1 MDLCFSTVVLQ
12 HITVLHLFH
21 FVLFCSISLYYI
33 YFTLSCSA
41 AYHGIT
47 FVSLCLECYSAYH
60 SITFVSLCF
69 VLQHIT
75 VLHLFHFVL
84 FCSISQYYICI
95 TLPCY
100 SAYHS
105 IAFVSLCFVL
115 QHITVF
121 RRGVLYKLD
130 MFDKNGR
137 LLTPTLI
144 QRQLDWIIR
153 DADKHAGTVIHVL

>member
-1 MDLCFSTVVLQ
+1 MLQYSCYAAYHCITFVSLCFVLQ
-12 HITVLHLFH
+12 HITVLHLLH
-21 FVLFCSISLYYI
+21 FVLFCSISWYYI
-33 YFTLSCSA
+33 CFTLP
-41 AYHGIT
+41 
-47 FVSLCLECYSAYH
+47 CYSAYH